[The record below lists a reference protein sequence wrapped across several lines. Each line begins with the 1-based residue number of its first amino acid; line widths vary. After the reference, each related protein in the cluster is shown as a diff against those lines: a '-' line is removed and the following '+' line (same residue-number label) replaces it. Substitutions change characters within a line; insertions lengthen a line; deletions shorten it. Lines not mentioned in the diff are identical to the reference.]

1 LYSHNAGSFKIFR
14 RSPVEVAG
22 VDGVTAESCDRR
34 LVGSGEVV
42 VWVDTTSV
50 STGATRVDCC
60 TLVSGDFV
68 LPDPA
73 LDGENADALC
83 AANRTTD
90 SAATENLTILRYVG

>member
-1 LYSHNAGSFKIFR
+1 LYSHNAGSVKILC
-14 RSPVEVAG
+14 RSPVAVAG

-34 LVGSGEVV
+34 LVDGAVV

-50 STGATRVDCC
+50 STGAARVDCC

-73 LDGENADALC
+73 LGGENADALC
-83 AANRTTD
+83 VANRTTD
-90 SAATENLTILRYVG
+90 SAATENLTILRYFG